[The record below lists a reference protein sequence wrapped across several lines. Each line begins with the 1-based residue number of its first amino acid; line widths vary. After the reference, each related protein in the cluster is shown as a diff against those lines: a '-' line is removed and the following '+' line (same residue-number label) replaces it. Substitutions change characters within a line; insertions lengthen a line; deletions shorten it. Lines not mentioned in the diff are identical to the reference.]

1 MEFTSN
7 AVSKNVIF
15 LINQRLLDIAKQEF
29 DAVLSV
35 SSKFYFYQYI
45 VTNVC
50 LQEYLCKP
58 IPELYKKCITK
69 IRLFFLFFFYLLY
82 LYVYFC
88 AITIY
93 CICIVSWSDELFIIY
108 A

>member
-35 SSKFYFYQYI
+35 SSKCYCCQYV
-45 VTNVC
+45 VTDVC

-69 IRLFFLFFFYLLY
+69 IRLSSHKL
-82 LYVYFC
+82 
-88 AITIY
+88 AIEQGRQRK
-93 CICIVSWSDELFIIY
+93 V
-108 A
+108 